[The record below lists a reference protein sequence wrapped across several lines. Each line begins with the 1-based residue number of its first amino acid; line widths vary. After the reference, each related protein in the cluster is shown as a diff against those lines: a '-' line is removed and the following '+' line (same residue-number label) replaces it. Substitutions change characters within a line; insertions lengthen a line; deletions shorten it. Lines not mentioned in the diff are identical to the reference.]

1 LSDDDGLFF
10 FSCLTGLFFFSCLT
24 GLFDAFVSSFE
35 IALD

>member
-10 FSCLTGLFFFSCLT
+10 FSCLTGIFFFSCLT